1 MSSTSIPVTMQ
12 LMPGNSPFICVALK
26 DNSIKLIDF
35 MNEANQAWIETMH
48 EELTTMKVCP
58 NGRYVLTAGNRGDVS
73 LWNVQ
78 KQILAP
84 DALKDELYTNV

>member
-1 MSSTSIPVTMQ
+1 
-12 LMPGNSPFICVALK
+12 MPGTSPFICVALK

-35 MNEANQAWIETMH
+35 MNEANQAGIETLH

-58 NGRYVLTAGNRGDVS
+58 NGRYVLTGGNRGDVS
-73 LWNVQ
+73 LWSIQ

-84 DALKDELYTNV
+84 EAMAGAIYEDV